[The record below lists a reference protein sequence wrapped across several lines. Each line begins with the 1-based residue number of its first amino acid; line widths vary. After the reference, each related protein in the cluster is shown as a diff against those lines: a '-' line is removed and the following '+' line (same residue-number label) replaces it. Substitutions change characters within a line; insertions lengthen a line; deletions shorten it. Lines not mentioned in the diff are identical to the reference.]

1 MLKKKNHRT
10 STVFRQLILN
20 IIVPVVFALVILAIL
35 NQYRVKTTTDQNNKR
50 QNQLITDQI
59 ELSLIHQDY
68 GLEGVE
74 KRLEA
79 ELFVQSHHLVNRYF
93 SNTDSIESADLSL
106 IRDSLNMY
114 SKEQDIYIINRQGVI
129 VNTTF
134 EQDKNFNLF
143 QVGDRFKKYLLD
155 VFESKEYVSEKFSIE
170 QKTGK
175 LRKYTY
181 QPTLDGKYLIQTG
194 TYSNEADKWV
204 NKTKET
210 LAKISN
216 KYRNVKRIDL
226 FIDADT
232 PFSLIT
238 SETTKDN
245 TQFIKDIFEKLDT
258 NLSET
263 VKTREDGR
271 YIENEYIPMKRQN
284 TTLYERAL
292 IEIVSDRTDI
302 HVNQRNDILQNI
314 AIFLVTII
322 LVIFLIYQKTR
333 VITSPIKKLLDNVNR
348 ITQGDLS
355 ERAEVEGNNEI
366 TKLSVKFNSMVERLQ
381 TLYNNLEQ
389 KVNERTADLNAKKN
403 ELEEQKKNIE
413 DSIRYAKRIQNAILP
428 PMDYVKSLFPDSFIY
443 YQSKDIVSGDFY
455 WVNEIDNKKL
465 MAIVD
470 CTGHG
475 VPGAFMSIIGNDQL
489 NHTISKKKHIL
500 PGDILNSLNEGV
512 TNLLR
517 QTKGAT
523 NVKDGMDLS
532 LVSVDFDT
540 LQLNYAGA
548 YNSIY
553 VIRDK
558 ELIEIKANKFP
569 IGGFLNDDL
578 QKFDNI
584 QFQLQKGDMIYMFS
598 DGYAD
603 QFGGPKGK
611 KYKSRNMKNLMISI
625 SDKHCDEQA
634 KILKETITD
643 WMKDEEQVDDIL
655 VSGIK
660 I

>member
-1 MLKKKNHRT
+1 MGKINKT

-20 IIVPVVFALVILAIL
+20 IIVPVVVALVILAIL
-35 NQYRVKTTTDQNNKR
+35 NQYRVKTSTDQNNKI
-50 QNQLITDQI
+50 QNQLISDQI
-59 ELSLIHQDY
+59 ELSLVHQDY

-74 KRLEA
+74 KRIEA
-79 ELFVQSHHLVNRYF
+79 ELFVQSHHLVNKYF
-93 SNTDSIESADLSL
+93 VNTDNIETADLSL
-106 IRDSLNMY
+106 IRDSLDMY
-114 SKEQDIYIINRQGVI
+114 SKEQDIYIINRQGII

-134 EQDKNFNLF
+134 EKDKNFNLYKVGGKF
-143 QVGDRFKKYLLD
+143 QTYLEE
-155 VFESKEYVSEKFSIE
+155 VFNSKEYVSEKFSIE
-170 QKTGK
+170 QRTGK
-175 LRKYTY
+175 LKKYTY
-181 QPTLDGKYLIQTG
+181 QPTRDGKYIVQTG
-194 TYSNEADKWV
+194 TYSTEADKWV

-210 LAKISN
+210 LNKISQ
-216 KYRNVKRIDL
+216 KYRNIKKIDL

-232 PFSLIT
+232 PFSLIS
-238 SETTKDN
+238 SEVDSENIK
-245 TQFIKDIFEKLDT
+245 FIKGIFETLDT
-258 NLSET
+258 NLSK
-263 VKTREDGR
+263 VIKTEVEGKFIEREF
-271 YIENEYIPMKRQN
+271 IPMKRQN
-284 TTLYERAL
+284 TTLYEKAL
-292 IEIVSDRTDI
+292 IEIIADRTDL
-302 HVNQRNDILQNI
+302 HVEQRNDILQNI
-314 AIFLVTII
+314 AIFLVTIV

-355 ERAEVEGNNEI
+355 ERATVEGNNEI

-403 ELEEQKKNIE
+403 ELEEQKKDIE

-428 PMDYVKSLFPDSFIY
+428 PMDYVTNLFPDSFIY

-455 WVNEIDNKKL
+455 WVNEIEGKSL
-465 MAIVD
+465 MAVVD

-489 NHTISKKKHIL
+489 NHTISKGKHKV
-500 PGDILNSLNEGV
+500 PGEILNSLNEGV
-512 TNLLR
+512 TQLLR
-517 QTKGAT
+517 QTKGNT

-532 LVSVDFDT
+532 LISIDYKT
-540 LQLNYAGA
+540 LELNYAGA

-553 VIRDK
+553 IIRSK

-578 QKFDNI
+578 DTFDNI
-584 QFQLQKGDMIYMFS
+584 KFQLEKNDMIYMFS

-603 QFGGPKGK
+603 QFGGPKNK
-611 KYKSRNMKNLMISI
+611 KFKSRNMKNLMIEI
-625 SDKHCDEQA
+625 SEKDCAEQR
-634 KILKETITD
+634 KILNEKITD
-643 WMKDEEQVDDIL
+643 WMQNEEQVDDIL

-660 I
+660 V

>member
-1 MLKKKNHRT
+1 MLKKNNRT
-10 STVFRQLILN
+10 STIFRQLILN
-20 IIVPVVFALVILAIL
+20 IIVPVVIALVILAIL

-93 SNTDSIESADLSL
+93 ANTGNIETVNLSD

-114 SKEQDIYIINRQGVI
+114 SKEQDIYIINKQGII

-143 QVGDRFKKYLLD
+143 SVGKKFQQYLEGVFK
-155 VFESKEYVSEKFSIE
+155 SKEYVSEKFSIE
-170 QKTGK
+170 LKTGK
-175 LRKYTY
+175 LKKYTY
-181 QPTLDGKYLIQTG
+181 QPTLDGEYLVQTG

-210 LAKISN
+210 LTKISK
-216 KYRNVKRIDL
+216 KYRNVKKIDL

-232 PFSLIT
+232 PFSLIS
-238 SETTKDN
+238 SETTKEN
-245 TQFIKDIFEKLDT
+245 TQFIKNIFEKLDT

-271 YIENEYIPMKRQN
+271 YIETEYIPMKRQN
-284 TTLYERAL
+284 TKLYKRAL
-292 IEIVSDRTDI
+292 IEIISDRTDI

-314 AIFLVTII
+314 AIFLVTIV

-389 KVNERTADLNAKKN
+389 KVNERTADLNAKK
-403 ELEEQKKNIE
+403 EQLEEQKKNIE

-428 PMDYVKSLFPDSFIY
+428 PMDYVKNLFPNSFIY

-455 WVNEIDNKKL
+455 WVNEIKNQKL

-489 NHTISKKKHIL
+489 NHTISKKKHNL
-500 PGDILNSLNEGV
+500 PGDILNSLNKGV

-517 QTKGAT
+517 QTKGNT

-532 LVSVDFDT
+532 LISIDYDT

-553 VIRDK
+553 IVRNK

-569 IGGFLNDDL
+569 IGGFINDDL
-578 QKFDNI
+578 NKFDNI
-584 QFQLQKGDMIYMFS
+584 EFQLEKNDMIYMFS

-611 KYKSRNMKNLMISI
+611 KFKSRNMKNLLISI
-625 SDKHCDEQA
+625 SDKDCDEQA
-634 KILKETITD
+634 KILKQTITD
-643 WMKDEEQVDDIL
+643 WMEHEEQVDDIL

-660 I
+660 V